1 MKNIIYIG
9 LFIISITKLSAQKDS
24 LQLGDSYADDQI
36 YFSVSYAQ
44 FNNQPT
50 TISRSNFSYAVSAGF
65 MKDIILNKRGNI
77 SFAAGVGYGFDFFNH
92 ELKVEE
98 LNTGTSFDTGA
109 ELASNI
115 FTSHNLEL
123 PIEFRWRTSTAKKY
137 DFWRIYGGV
146 KFLYNLSNTFRF
158 EENGTNFSYNNVSA
172 FNNFQYGLTLSIG
185 YDVFN
190 INLFYSLTP
199 VFENA
204 TINGEDINTSILKFG
219 FIFYIL

>member
-1 MKNIIYIG
+1 MKNIIFIVF
-9 LFIISITKLSAQKDS
+9 FIITISKLSAQKDS

-50 TISRSNFSYAVSAGF
+50 AISRSNFSYAVSAGF
-65 MKDIILNKRGNI
+65 LKDVILNKRGNI
-77 SFAAGVGYGFDFFNH
+77 SFAAGVGYGFNFFNH

-98 LNTGTSFDTGA
+98 LSSDTSFNSA
-109 ELASNI
+109 SNLASNI
-115 FTSHNLEL
+115 FTSHNLEF

-146 KFLYNLSNTFRF
+146 KFLYNVSNTFRF
-158 EENGTNFSYNNVSA
+158 EENGTKFSYNNVSA
-172 FNNFQYGLTLSIG
+172 FNNFQYGLTLSVG

-190 INLFYSLTP
+190 LNLFYGLTP
-199 VFENA
+199 VFKNA
-204 TINGEDINTSILKFG
+204 TINGEEINTTILKFG

>member
-1 MKNIIYIG
+1 MKNVIYIG

-24 LQLGDSYADDQI
+24 LQLGDRYAEDQI

-44 FNNQPT
+44 FNKQPT
-50 TISRSNFSYAVSAGF
+50 AISRSDFSYAISAGF
-65 MKDIILNKRGNI
+65 MKDVILNKRGNI
-77 SFAAGVGYGFDFFNH
+77 SFAAGLGYGFDFFNH

-98 LNTGTSFDTGA
+98 LNTGTNFDTA
-109 ELASNI
+109 SNLDSNI

-158 EENGTNFSYNNVSA
+158 EENTTNFSYKNISAYNNL
-172 FNNFQYGLTLSIG
+172 QYGLTLSAG

-204 TINGEDINTSILKFG
+204 AINGEDINTSILKFG

>member
-36 YFSVSYAQ
+36 YFSVFYAQ

-92 ELKVEE
+92 ELKVVE

-109 ELASNI
+109 DLASNI

-146 KFLYNLSNTFRF
+146 KFLYNLSNTFR
-158 EENGTNFSYNNVSA
+158 
-172 FNNFQYGLTLSIG
+172 
-185 YDVFN
+185 
-190 INLFYSLTP
+190 
-199 VFENA
+199 
-204 TINGEDINTSILKFG
+204 LKFG

>member
-44 FNNQPT
+44 LNNQPT

-92 ELKVEE
+92 ELKIR
-98 LNTGTSFDTGA
+98 F
-109 ELASNI
+109 LANI
-115 FTSHNLEL
+115 
-123 PIEFRWRTSTAKKY
+123 WRCK
-137 DFWRIYGGV
+137 I
-146 KFLYNLSNTFRF
+146 
-158 EENGTNFSYNNVSA
+158 
-172 FNNFQYGLTLSIG
+172 
-185 YDVFN
+185 
-190 INLFYSLTP
+190 
-199 VFENA
+199 
-204 TINGEDINTSILKFG
+204 
-219 FIFYIL
+219 FI